1 MIGQQLRFVCNS
13 IKQQPTLFHQTGSSL
28 SLAAD
33 ASGGAAEPPKPV
45 APCPPLKPA
54 CAAATICFSSNKP
67 LTHKYMSW
75 KRIPDM
81 SCASGLSENVS
92 YSVTL
97 IVSTVIASILS
108 SCSVRRGFPSL
119 LPPRARFS
127 DHSGAVRATVA
138 AYGAPPPA
146 TLNISIVVPVQRTT
160 RVP

>member
-1 MIGQQLRFVCNS
+1 
-13 IKQQPTLFHQTGSSL
+13 
-28 SLAAD
+28 
-33 ASGGAAEPPKPV
+33 
-45 APCPPLKPA
+45 
-54 CAAATICFSSNKP
+54 
-67 LTHKYMSW
+67 MSW

-119 LPPRARFS
+119 LPTRTRFS
-127 DHSGAVRATVA
+127 DQRGAVGATVA